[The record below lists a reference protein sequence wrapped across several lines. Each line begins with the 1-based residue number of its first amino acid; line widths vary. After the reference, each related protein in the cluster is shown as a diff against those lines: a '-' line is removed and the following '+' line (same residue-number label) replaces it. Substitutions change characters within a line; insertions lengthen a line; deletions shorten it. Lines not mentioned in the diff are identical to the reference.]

1 MRRPDDELDDL
12 LGGSGQSVARPGLPV
27 DPGRLWLSVKRDWRW
42 IPFAGAIWL
51 ALGLVVAFVFIKH
64 TFKAEAIL
72 IWEPQGEGRPD
83 ERKLA
88 TEAGSMKLPGA
99 LRRVKETL
107 KLPVSIETLAR
118 QIDVYFDARSNLV
131 TIEAAGPSRADSMK
145 LANGVI
151 AVFLEQQRDITK
163 ARAGDATTALE
174 SDVATA
180 RERLQRAVTAYDAF
194 RTEHGIAD
202 IEHEKQLAI
211 DNVARLKQEQQ
222 TARAEASA
230 LEARAAGLESAFKKQ
245 GKTTVQSASSSN
257 PEAGRLAELKS
268 ELATARARYSADHP
282 RLAMLE
288 SQVSAL
294 EQRTSKSSTVVSN
307 VTTGLNP
314 EYQSLQSGI
323 SSTRAEQEA
332 ALKRDKSYDQFV
344 QAAEQRVATLSAL
357 EGKARSLLQDVKL
370 VEERL
375 SDVETQL
382 SQARDAARSPQIEW
396 RVLTPAMEP
405 EWPERSKRRL
415 IVAGM
420 PIAGMLL
427 ALLVL
432 LIRPLLDGRVYT
444 AREAGYWANVR
455 VIGLSAWPRSR
466 EMFFTLVDE
475 LGDQG
480 VGAGGYTLV
489 LGATGR
495 EKALAEELAYWLGG
509 GAVANRREH
518 QQNNVTRMEVAM
530 ATPAPKS
537 AAGASASTA
546 DTIVAEA
553 PVVSSA
559 GGGGPSSAPVH
570 PSEAL
575 VPVQRQGAA
584 ISLYPQGTHAWLG
597 ANEGPALRR
606 AARMADRVILLLSS
620 GTEAFTNVVDLR
632 TRLGRDKGV
641 GVVLLG
647 LSPELLKLPDR
658 VGDVDGFWRYTHVR
672 PGN

>member
-83 ERKLA
+83 ERQLA
-88 TEAGSMKLPGA
+88 TQAGSMKLPGA
-99 LRRVKETL
+99 LRQVKETL

-151 AVFLEQQRDITK
+151 AVFLEQQREITK

-444 AREAGYWANVR
+444 AREAGYWANLP
-455 VIGLSAWPRSR
+455 VIGSSAWPRSR

-553 PVVSSA
+553 PFVSSA
-559 GGGGPSSAPVH
+559 GGGGSSSSPVH